1 MSVLVNKN
9 SRVVVQGFTGTEGTF
24 HSMQMIEYGTDII
37 GGVTPGKGGT
47 KHLDKPVFNTV
58 AEAVQKGKANV
69 SIIFVPPAFAA
80 DAIMEAAEAGI
91 KVIVC
96 ITEGIPT
103 KDMITVKDY
112 LRGFDC
118 RLIGPNCPGVIT
130 PEEAKVG
137 IMPGFVFKKGPIGI
151 VSKSGTLTYE
161 AADQVVKAGLGITTA
176 IGIGGD
182 PIIGTTT
189 KEAVEL
195 LMNDPDTTGI
205 IMIGEIGGGL
215 EAEAARWIKADGNR
229 KPVVGFIAGQ
239 TAPPGRRMG
248 HAGAIVGGAE
258 DTASAKMKIMR
269 ECGITVVESPAV
281 IGETMAA
288 IMKKVSV

>member
-9 SRVVVQGFTGTEGTF
+9 SKVIVQGFTGTEGSF
-24 HSMQMIEYGTDII
+24 HASQMIEYGTQLV

-47 KHLDKPVFNTV
+47 THLDRPVFNTV
-58 AEAVQKGKANV
+58 ADAVKNTGADV

-80 DAIMEAAEAGI
+80 DAIMEAADANI
-91 KVIVC
+91 ALVVC
-96 ITEGIPT
+96 ITEGIPVQ
-103 KDMITVKDY
+103 DMIKAKNY
-112 LRGFDC
+112 LLGKTT

-130 PEEAKVG
+130 AEECKVG
-137 IMPGFVFKKGPIGI
+137 IMPGFIFKKGTIGI

-161 AADQVVKAGLGITTA
+161 AADQAVKAGLGVSTA

-195 LMNDPDTTGI
+195 LMNDPATEGI
-205 IMIGEIGGGL
+205 IMIGEIGGSM
-215 EAEAARWIKADGNR
+215 EADAANWIKDNLK

-248 HAGAIVGGAE
+248 HAGAIVGGAD
-258 DTASAKMKIMR
+258 DTAAAKMKIMA
-269 ECGITVVESPAV
+269 ECGIHVCASPAD
-281 IGETMAA
+281 IGITMANA
-288 IMKKVSV
+288 LKK